1 MLLALGPSRRQHILR
16 YVPDKN
22 GESMSDAVPTL
33 AWKQWQVEVQRLLDT
48 NFGGRAGNLA
58 VRDIDWISWQHA
70 HARGRTPLQAIE
82 NARAFMGKLDR
93 LRRSVDR
100 RALRHVP
107 SDRVSTEEPAVS
119 VR

>member
-1 MLLALGPSRRQHILR
+1 MLLAVALRHRQHTLR

-33 AWKQWQVEVQRLLDT
+33 AWKQWQLEVQRLLDT
-48 NFGGRAGNLA
+48 NFGARHGNRA

-93 LRRSVDR
+93 LRR
-100 RALRHVP
+100 LR
-107 SDRVSTEEPAVS
+107 
-119 VR
+119 